1 MLTNACKTPI
11 TIFQSISNKKKSM
24 VRSMYIHRSF
34 LEALRLFKKSYFQD
48 LMQKQVYFRPSFD
61 EKVIISGRSVLLSPF
76 NFLENLM
83 APFYGQ
89 GLPSSNYKV
98 TASRQVI
105 SNQQVQRKLRKSK
118 NEILNKWLSLM
129 IIAIFSSLF
138 PSDIGEN
145 YAESS
150 ST

>member
-118 NEILNKWLSLM
+118 KQK
-129 IIAIFSSLF
+129 
-138 PSDIGEN
+138 
-145 YAESS
+145 
-150 ST
+150 